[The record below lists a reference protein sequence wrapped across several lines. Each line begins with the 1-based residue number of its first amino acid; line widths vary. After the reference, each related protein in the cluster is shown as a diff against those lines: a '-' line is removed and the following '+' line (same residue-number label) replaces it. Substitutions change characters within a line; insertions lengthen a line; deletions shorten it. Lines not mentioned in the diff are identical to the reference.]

1 METKNFD
8 ITKSLEEVRT
18 EKTASERR
26 EDENEFESVQQMAAG
41 DLLDQ
46 LEIVQENTS
55 VEEGKEKE
63 ERVRTAQNKAALN
76 WLGTETRSQ
85 YGAIE
90 DPTLVLIAQS
100 HRSGTP
106 MTGRVTGIEP
116 KRKGRPFDV
125 AIVQVGEYKVLIPT
139 PWFVKPVKE
148 NATFCKEELLRR
160 MALRRMNAEVNFIVD
175 RYDEKAKVVVGNRL
189 KAMEKLSKYYYLGKD
204 ALGSYRVNEGQI
216 VKGRV
221 VAVIPG
227 GIFVDVLGIEISI
240 PNEELFY
247 RRIYDARTKYAA
259 GDVVD
264 VKILSIDRT
273 DPSDIKVKGSVK
285 QTKENPKDKG
295 ILRYE
300 EGSLYQ
306 GEVSNVSKDGVFII
320 LGDDMDI
327 FCKFPNHGKVPVRG
341 SKVTVK
347 VTVKDTE
354 KKRLWGTIIHV
365 APLREG

>member
-1 METKNFD
+1 MEENKE
-8 ITKSLEEVRT
+8 L
-18 EKTASERR
+18 TAEERR
-26 EDENEFESVQQMAAG
+26 EEENEFESVQQMAAG

-46 LEIVQENTS
+46 VKIE
-55 VEEGKEKE
+55 KEKVSVAE
-63 ERVRTAQNKAALN
+63 KASSEDVIKAQPSRSVQN
-76 WLGTETRSQ
+76 WLGEESRSQ

-90 DPTLVLIAQS
+90 DPNLVLIAQS
-100 HRSGTP
+100 YRSETP

-116 KRKGRPFDV
+116 KRSGRPFDV
-125 AIVQVGEYKVLIPT
+125 AIVQVGEYKILIPT
-139 PWFVKPVKE
+139 PWFVKPVRE
-148 NATFCKEELLRR
+148 NASFSREDLLRR
-160 MALRRMNAEVNFIVD
+160 MTLRRMNAEVNFIID
-175 RYDEKAKVVVGNRL
+175 RYDEKAKVAIGNRL

-204 ALGSYRVNEGQI
+204 ALGSYRVNEGQT

-227 GIFVDVLGIEISI
+227 GIFVDVLGVEISI

-247 RRIYDARTKYAA
+247 RRIYDARTKYTA

-264 VKILSIDRT
+264 VKILSIDRS
-273 DPSDIKVKGSVK
+273 DPTDIKVKGSVK

-306 GEVSNVSKDGVFII
+306 GEVANVSTDGVFVI

-347 VTVKDTE
+347 VTVKDME

-365 APLREG
+365 SPLRE